1 MAEEPHRLRSEE
13 RAELR
18 ALQRRAYG
26 PDADIHSDPAALA
39 RLRTLEAAAARPAP
53 QRGDDGG
60 TDSRVADT
68 TVGAGETGGTI
79 TTGSAGTTGG
89 AGTTGSAGTT
99 SSAGATGGAG
109 DDPVGAESGAD
120 AAAPAS
126 ALPRRATRRTT
137 LLLVAGGAA
146 LVVAGTALAA
156 STMGPPPEGDDLAAV
171 RQDAA
176 DAAAKRLARDDD
188 APHRN
193 PYELYF
199 DGKRDEVL
207 TLPGA
212 EGVASRV
219 VYDRFRPY
227 GTLYG
232 RLVGAGPTE
241 DDRFCMIVESDPSAV
256 TVCLDPEIWGFAPLP
271 KTLVFPAPQFDA
283 ASPGDVA
290 YVGYT
295 LEPDGQVVARPGV
308 DPASASEPE
317 PARTAVPAP
326 GTQ

>member
-1 MAEEPHRLRSEE
+1 MAEEPDRLCADE

-26 PDADIHSDPAALA
+26 PDADIDTDPAALA
-39 RLRTLEAAAARPAP
+39 RLRELETAAARPTPP
-53 QRGDDGG
+53 QDQGPVD
-60 TDSRVADT
+60 
-68 TVGAGETGGTI
+68 
-79 TTGSAGTTGG
+79 
-89 AGTTGSAGTT
+89 
-99 SSAGATGGAG
+99 
-109 DDPVGAESGAD
+109 DDPVEHHPGAN
-120 AAAPAS
+120 AAAAAS
-126 ALPRRATRRTT
+126 DLPRRAARRPT
-137 LLLVAGGAA
+137 LLFVAGGAA
-146 LVVAGTALAA
+146 LAVAGTALVT
-156 STMGPPPEGDDLAAV
+156 STAGTQTPAEGDDIAII
-171 RQDAA
+171 RQEAA
-176 DAAAKRLARDDD
+176 DAAAERLALDDEGSY
-188 APHRN
+188 RN

-219 VYDRFRPY
+219 VYDEFLPY

-256 TVCLDPEIWGFAPLP
+256 TVCLDPAIWGFAPLP

-283 ASPGDVA
+283 ASPGEVA

-308 DPASASEPE
+308 DPQAASEPE
-317 PARTAVPAP
+317 PTRTAVPAP

>member
-1 MAEEPHRLRSEE
+1 MAEEPDRLRAEE

-26 PDADIHSDPAALA
+26 PDADIHTDPAALA
-39 RLRTLEAAAARPAP
+39 RLRVLEAAAARPAP
-53 QRGDDGG
+53 PPGGDG
-60 TDSRVADT
+60 RA
-68 TVGAGETGGTI
+68 AGMTGG
-79 TTGSAGTTGG
+79 GGTTGG
-89 AGTTGSAGTT
+89 AGTTGTPV
-99 SSAGATGGAG
+99 
-109 DDPVGAESGAD
+109 DDPVEAEPGAD
-120 AAAPAS
+120 AATAAS
-126 ALPRRATRRTT
+126 ALPRRATGRST
-137 LLLVAGGAA
+137 LWLVAGGAA

-156 STMGPPPEGDDLAAV
+156 STIGPPPAEGDDLAAV

-176 DAAAKRLARDDD
+176 DAAAERLARDDD

-219 VYDRFRPY
+219 VYDQFRPY

-232 RLVGAGPTE
+232 RLVGAGPTA
-241 DDRFCMIVESDPSAV
+241 DDRFCMIVESSPSAV
-256 TVCLDPEIWGFAPLP
+256 TVCLDPAIWGFAPLP

-283 ASPGDVA
+283 ASPGEVA

-295 LEPDGQVVARPGV
+295 LEPDGRVVARPGV

-317 PARTAVPAP
+317 PTRTAVPAP

>member
-1 MAEEPHRLRSEE
+1 VAEEPDRLRAEE
-13 RAELR
+13 RDELR

-26 PDADIHSDPAALA
+26 PDADIRSDPAALA
-39 RLRTLEAAAARPAP
+39 RLRVLEAAAARPAP
-53 QRGDDGG
+53 PPGGNGRADGRV
-60 TDSRVADT
+60 TDMLVEA
-68 TVGAGETGGTI
+68 
-79 TTGSAGTTGG
+79 GG
-89 AGTTGSAGTT
+89 AGTPGSAG
-99 SSAGATGGAG
+99 
-109 DDPVGAESGAD
+109 DDSVEVEPGAD
-120 AAAPAS
+120 AATAAS
-126 ALPRRATRRTT
+126 ALPRRATGRST
-137 LLLVAGGAA
+137 LWLVAGGVA

-156 STMGPPPEGDDLAAV
+156 PTIEPPPAEGDDLAAV

-176 DAAAKRLARDDD
+176 DAAAERLARDDD
-188 APHRN
+188 VPHRN

-219 VYDRFRPY
+219 VYDQFRPY

-232 RLVGAGPTE
+232 RLVGAGPTA
-241 DDRFCMIVESDPSAV
+241 DDRFCMIVESSPSAV
-256 TVCLDPEIWGFAPLP
+256 TVCLDPAIWGFAPLP

-283 ASPGDVA
+283 ASPGEVA

-317 PARTAVPAP
+317 PTRTAVPAP

>member
-1 MAEEPHRLRSEE
+1 MAEEPDRLRSEE

-39 RLRTLEAAAARPAP
+39 RLRALEAAGSLPTP
-53 QRGDDGG
+53 PPGDDGRADG
-60 TDSRVADT
+60 RFTDMPVEAG
-68 TVGAGETGGTI
+68 GAGA
-79 TTGSAGTTGG
+79 TGSAGG
-89 AGTTGSAGTT
+89 
-99 SSAGATGGAG
+99 
-109 DDPVGAESGAD
+109 DPVGAEPGAD
-120 AAAPAS
+120 AATAAS
-126 ALPRRATRRTT
+126 ALPRRATRRST
-137 LLLVAGGAA
+137 LWLVTGGAA
-146 LVVAGTALAA
+146 LVVAGSAFAA
-156 STMGPPPEGDDLAAV
+156 STIGPPSAEGDDLAAV
-171 RQDAA
+171 RQEAA
-176 DAAAKRLARDDD
+176 DAAAERLARDDD

-219 VYDRFRPY
+219 VYDQFRPY

-241 DDRFCMIVESDPSAV
+241 DDRFCMIVESSPSAV
-256 TVCLDPEIWGFAPLP
+256 TVCLDPAIWGFAPLP

-283 ASPGDVA
+283 ASPGEVA

-295 LEPDGQVVARPGV
+295 LEADGQVVARPGV

-317 PARTAVPAP
+317 PIRTAVPAP

>member
-1 MAEEPHRLRSEE
+1 MAEEPDRLRADE

-26 PDADIHSDPAALA
+26 PDADIDTDPAARA
-39 RLRTLEAAAARPAP
+39 RLSELETAAARPTP
-53 QRGDDGG
+53 QQDQGPVD
-60 TDSRVADT
+60 
-68 TVGAGETGGTI
+68 
-79 TTGSAGTTGG
+79 
-89 AGTTGSAGTT
+89 
-99 SSAGATGGAG
+99 
-109 DDPVGAESGAD
+109 DDPVDHHPGAN
-120 AAAPAS
+120 AAAAAS
-126 ALPRRATRRTT
+126 DPLRRSARRPI
-137 LLLVAGGAA
+137 LLLVAGAAALAVGGAA
-146 LVVAGTALAA
+146 LVTSITGTPAPA
-156 STMGPPPEGDDLAAV
+156 EGDDIAII

-176 DAAAKRLARDDD
+176 DAAAERLALDD
-188 APHRN
+188 ASYRN

-219 VYDRFRPY
+219 VYDEFLPY

-256 TVCLDPEIWGFAPLP
+256 TVCLDPAIWGFAPLP

-283 ASPGDVA
+283 ASPGEVA

-308 DPASASEPE
+308 DPQAASEPE
-317 PARTAVPAP
+317 PTRTAVPAP

>member
-1 MAEEPHRLRSEE
+1 MAEEPDRLRDDE

-26 PDADIHSDPAALA
+26 PDADILADPAALQ
-39 RLRTLEAAAARPAP
+39 RLRVLETAAAQRRTPGDAAQSHPRTPGASDDIGRDVIVEAAVTLPEVGTAPA
-53 QRGDDGG
+53 GD
-60 TDSRVADT
+60 TP
-68 TVGAGETGGTI
+68 AGEQ
-79 TTGSAGTTGG
+79 
-89 AGTTGSAGTT
+89 
-99 SSAGATGGAG
+99 
-109 DDPVGAESGAD
+109 P
-120 AAAPAS
+120 
-126 ALPRRATRRTT
+126 
-137 LLLVAGGAA
+137 AGGAA
-146 LVVAGTALAA
+146 AASAPRSRRPAVLLLTVGAAVVAVAGALVI
-156 STMGPPPEGDDLAAV
+156 STTPAPAENEDLATI

-176 DAAAKRLARDDD
+176 DAASERLSLDDD

-219 VYDRFRPY
+219 VYDEFLPY

-241 DDRFCMIVESDPSAV
+241 DDRFCMIVESSPSAV
-256 TVCLDPEIWGFAPLP
+256 TVCLDPAIWGFAPLP

-283 ASPGDVA
+283 ASPGEVA

-317 PARTAVPAP
+317 PTRTAVPAP